1 MNYLVNEYLL
11 SNNYKVTSVTFGE
24 ENDTSDLEDWD
35 SVGLNSARPPDL
47 SQLYRWYCYQLNVEN
62 EKPVTE
68 DFSMLVNFDADLQ
81 DEHKQLKETVQQSV
95 GDLLDPLDRC
105 LLVSRLATRSC

>member
-1 MNYLVNEYLL
+1 M
-11 SNNYKVTSVTFGE
+11 TSVTFGE

-95 GDLLDPLDRC
+95 GDLLDRSIDR
-105 LLVSRLATRSC
+105 